1 MKTKN
6 IIISFVLTMVTMLS
20 VQAQTL
26 TIDDVYVQAGGELEL
41 MVKADNVSSYI
52 ATGFYVELP
61 NGFSAAGVT
70 ATKSSGLQSDHVV
83 KAGATSDTKLRV
95 AIYSTKN
102 SALSI
107 ASSPLCTLKL
117 KAPSKAGTYTGRI
130 TGVEFS
136 NANHNLST
144 AATKTFT
151 ITVVNPSTPGD
162 VNDDQAVDVADI
174 ATIIS
179 VMSGSSIADN
189 ADVNGDGAVDVAD
202 IATVISIMA
211 GQTVIIP
218 GDNGHEPAGVE
229 AIDLGLPSGTKWAN
243 MNVGAEKPSD
253 YGLYFA
259 WGETKGYATASSNG
273 RQFNWASYKWMNSG
287 QSAWQQ
293 INKYQVIDGMTNGC
307 WYSNGAFIGD
317 RNDMLA
323 LEDDAAHVNWGG
335 EWVMPSKLE
344 IAELLDYTTSEWT
357 TLNGI
362 YGRIFT
368 SLINGKSIFLP
379 AAGNWENDALK
390 YQSTMGTYWTS
401 SVDPDYTSMGC
412 CILFSSGSYDG
423 YSYIR
428 CSGFSIRPIIRGDGN
443 SGGETPAA
451 PEHAPAGAEAV
462 DLGLSNGTLW
472 ANMNVGAEK
481 PEDDGLFFAWGDTT
495 GYSPTASGGH
505 SFNWATYKWMNQ
517 GQSIWQQVNKYQVAD
532 GKTDAC
538 WYSNG
543 AFIGDG
549 ETTLLLVDDAAHAN
563 WGGEWVM
570 PTNMDFS
577 ALLDGTTNEWT
588 TVNGVNGYKFTSKKN
603 GNSIF
608 FPAAGYWDGDTPR
621 YPTQYGGYWTSS
633 VSPSNSSF
641 AYCLFLSSGSA
652 SSISNW
658 RSGGMS
664 VRPVIRK

>member
-1 MKTKN
+1 MKTKS
-6 IIISFVLTMVTMLS
+6 IIISCLLTLVTMLS
-20 VQAQTL
+20 AQAQTL
-26 TIDDVYVQAGGELEL
+26 TIDNASAQAGGELEL
-41 MVKADNVSSYI
+41 TVKASNVNSYI

-83 KAGATSDTKLRV
+83 KAGTTSDTKLRV

-117 KAPSKAGTYTGRI
+117 TAPSKAGTYTGRI

-136 NANHNLST
+136 NANHNLSP

-151 ITVVNPSTPGD
+151 ITVVNNNPLPGD

-287 QSAWQQ
+287 QSTMEQ
-293 INKYQVIDGMTNGC
+293 I
-307 WYSNGAFIGD
+307 
-317 RNDMLA
+317 
-323 LEDDAAHVNWGG
+323 
-335 EWVMPSKLE
+335 
-344 IAELLDYTTSEWT
+344 
-357 TLNGI
+357 
-362 YGRIFT
+362 
-368 SLINGKSIFLP
+368 
-379 AAGNWENDALK
+379 
-390 YQSTMGTYWTS
+390 
-401 SVDPDYTSMGC
+401 
-412 CILFSSGSYDG
+412 
-423 YSYIR
+423 
-428 CSGFSIRPIIRGDGN
+428 
-443 SGGETPAA
+443 
-451 PEHAPAGAEAV
+451 
-462 DLGLSNGTLW
+462 
-472 ANMNVGAEK
+472 
-481 PEDDGLFFAWGDTT
+481 
-495 GYSPTASGGH
+495 
-505 SFNWATYKWMNQ
+505 
-517 GQSIWQQVNKYQVAD
+517 NKYQVAD
-532 GKTDAC
+532 GETAGC
-538 WYSNG
+538 WYSGNT
-543 AFIGDG
+543 FIGDG
-549 ETTLLLVDDAAHAN
+549 SAQLELADDAAHAN

-570 PTNMDFS
+570 PNKAEFEE
-577 ALLDGTTNEWT
+577 LLKCTTSEWT
-588 TVNGVNGYKFTSKKN
+588 TVNGINGRKLTSKNNGKSIFLPAAGEGMNKEINGQNSYGAYWSSSIDKETYSANVLCPFESNLLQMGMPRYCGYSVRPVIRGDKTPDDVNVEAVDLGLPSGTKWANMNVGAKSPSDIGNYYAWGETEVKSEYSWDTYMYGNSYNDVVNIGTDIGGTTYDVAKTAWGGSWRIPSNAQWNELLENCDWEWTFLTSTDGVKLTSKKN

-608 FPAAGYWDGDTPR
+608 LPTTGVFGSQTLLAAHGYYWSSMLTSDMPR
-621 YPTQYGGYWTSS
+621 YAW
-633 VSPSNSSF
+633 VADF
-641 AYCLFLSSGSA
+641 ASSG
-652 SSISNW
+652 IKMYDRW
-658 RSGGMS
+658 VERYFGVP
-664 VRPVIRK
+664 VRPVQ